1 MKAPTNASKLLA
13 GIAAV
18 PSMPSGS
25 HETAFTEFIK
35 NGLQAE
41 VESVRYAQPQPF
53 TECLCQFGKSTSRE
67 SLARSI
73 NIDDGIGSRFAES
86 VTKDKI
92 IDESQQSKLFF
103 RRHACFGKRL
113 KALLHVQHRIY
124 ARRCGLHRSE
134 EHTSELQSR
143 GHL

>member
-1 MKAPTNASKLLA
+1 
-13 GIAAV
+13 
-18 PSMPSGS
+18 
-25 HETAFTEFIK
+25 ETAFSEFVK

-41 VESVRYAQPQPF
+41 VESVRYAQPPHF
-53 TECLCQFGKSTSRE
+53 TKCLSQFWKSTIRE
-67 SLARSI
+67 SLLRSI
-73 NIDDGIGSRFAES
+73 NIDDGLGSRFTES

-124 ARRCGLHRSE
+124 ARRCGLHGRKRPGVPD
-134 EHTSELQSR
+134 EHIACAEGNR
-143 GHL
+143 GQRLMPVFR